1 MSVMIQMKNP
11 PGEPPPPPSRQ
22 YWICQAA
29 GWGSFVLYTLG
40 FYVVFATV
48 RWEVLLSIVV
58 IDGVLCPA
66 LTHALRSWMYRRGWV
81 KLPARSRLPRT
92 IAAACVLAIGV
103 STLVFVVALL
113 IPSNEGFDRVGA
125 FWMFVTFLWAFNG
138 WLMIYFALHARRQR
152 DARELELTLDARN
165 AQLDMLR
172 AQVNPH
178 FLFNCLNSVRALIA
192 ENPTRAA
199 SMVTSLSDLLRY
211 SLQSDRKHT
220 VSLAEELAIVDEYV
234 SLERVRFEDRLL
246 FERTLDPGSL
256 EARVPPMLVQT
267 LVENAVKHGVAALSQ
282 GGVVRVRAAVDGRSM
297 TISVSNSGT
306 MRREYDE
313 DGHGLRNTMARL
325 RLLYDHHAS
334 FSLTDVSGET
344 VATVT
349 LPLEPAHEHAAG

>member
-11 PGEPPPPPSRQ
+11 PGEPAPPPSRL

-66 LTHALRSWMYRRGWV
+66 LTHALRAWMYRRGWM

-92 IAAACVLAIGV
+92 VAAAFVLAMGV
-103 STLVFVVALL
+103 SALVSVVALL
-113 IPSNEGFDRVGA
+113 IPDNGGFDRTGA
-125 FWMFVTFLWAFNG
+125 FWMFVTFLWAFSG

-192 ENPTRAA
+192 ENPERAA

-211 SLQSDRKHT
+211 SLQSDRTHT
-220 VSLAEELAIVDEYV
+220 VSLADELTIVDEYV
-234 SLERVRFEDRLL
+234 SLERVRFEDRLR
-246 FERTLDPGSL
+246 FERTLDPGAL
-256 EARVPPMLVQT
+256 AARVPPMLVQT
-267 LVENAVKHGVAALSQ
+267 LVENAVKHGVAALPH
-282 GGVVRVRAAVDGRSM
+282 GGVVRVRAAIDGHSM

-306 MRREYDE
+306 MRHEYDE
-313 DGHGLRNTMARL
+313 GGHGLRNTVARL
-325 RLLYDHHAS
+325 RLLYDHRAS
-334 FSLTDVSGET
+334 FSLTDASGET

-349 LPLEPAHEHAAG
+349 LPLEPAHERAAG

>member
-11 PGEPPPPPSRQ
+11 PGEPPPPPSRL

-29 GWGSFVLYTLG
+29 GWGSLVIYALG
-40 FYVVFATV
+40 FYVAFATV
-48 RWEVLLSIVV
+48 RWEVVLSIVV
-58 IDGVLCPA
+58 IDGVLCPV
-66 LTHALRSWMYRRGWV
+66 LTHALRGWMYRRGWIS
-81 KLPARSRLPRT
+81 LPARARLPRA
-92 IAAACVLAIGV
+92 IAAASVLAIGV
-103 STLVFVVALL
+103 SMLVLVVARL
-113 IPSNEGFDRVGA
+113 IPGNTGFDRVGA

-138 WLMIYFALHARRQR
+138 WLLIYFALHARRQR

-192 ENPTRAA
+192 ENPERAA

-211 SLQSDRKHT
+211 SLQADRRHT

-234 SLERVRFEDRLL
+234 SLERVRFEDRLR
-246 FERTLDPGSL
+246 FERALDPGALDAS
-256 EARVPPMLVQT
+256 VPPMLVQT
-267 LVENAVKHGVAALSQ
+267 LVENAVKHGVAALPQ
-282 GGVVRVRAAVDGRSM
+282 GGVVRVRAAIDRGHM

-306 MRREYDE
+306 MRHAHDE
-313 DGHGLRNTMARL
+313 GGHGLRNTMARL

-334 FSLTDVSGET
+334 FSLTDASGET
-344 VATVT
+344 VATVR
-349 LPLEPAHEHAAG
+349 LPLEPAHERAAG

>member
-1 MSVMIQMKNP
+1 
-11 PGEPPPPPSRQ
+11 
-22 YWICQAA
+22 
-29 GWGSFVLYTLG
+29 
-40 FYVVFATV
+40 
-48 RWEVLLSIVV
+48 
-58 IDGVLCPA
+58 
-66 LTHALRSWMYRRGWV
+66 
-81 KLPARSRLPRT
+81 
-92 IAAACVLAIGV
+92 LAIGV